1 MEVKGVEKNKLN
13 ILNKFFL
20 GTLFA
25 TVMKRD
31 MIKYMGK

>member
-1 MEVKGVEKNKLN
+1 MENNKLN
-13 ILNKFFL
+13 ILNKIFC
-20 GTLFA
+20 TLFA